1 LDVAP
6 LSGATAL
13 GNITVSPAPM
23 GSRYHVAPGQ
33 PADQPA
39 GQRRSPFGWTPSC
52 RTGRPKSWP
61 HQPTELEVGH
71 RVLGVA
77 PPGGGHFVAPGR
89 ST

>member
-13 GNITVSPAPM
+13 GNITASPAPI
-23 GSRYHVAPGQ
+23 GSRYHVAPG
-33 PADQPA
+33 PPA
-39 GQRRSPFGWTPSC
+39 GQRRSPSGWTPSC
-52 RTGRPKSWP
+52 RTGRPKLWP

-71 RVLGVA
+71 RGLGVA